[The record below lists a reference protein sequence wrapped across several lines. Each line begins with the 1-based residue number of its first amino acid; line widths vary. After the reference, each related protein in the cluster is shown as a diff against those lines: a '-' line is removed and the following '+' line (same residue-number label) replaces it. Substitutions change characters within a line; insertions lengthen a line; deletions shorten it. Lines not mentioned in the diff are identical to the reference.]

1 MRTEAT
7 PGQWFC
13 VVWTACRAAAP
24 PSTGGD
30 PSLVVLAAEHG
41 AQKTFLGHLVVSGG
55 TDEPFLYEE
64 EVQHQDRGSRVLR
77 GEQGLLIVCGLLSGK
92 GRQQDWRGQD
102 VTGALNQFQSGG
114 VCGDLGGGE
123 G

>member
-1 MRTEAT
+1 MEAT

-24 PSTGGD
+24 PSTGED

-55 TDEPFLYEE
+55 TDEPFFMKRRFSIKTVGAEFSVVSKAFLLFVAFSVERDGNKTGG
-64 EVQHQDRGSRVLR
+64 DRM
-77 GEQGLLIVCGLLSGK
+77 
-92 GRQQDWRGQD
+92 
-102 VTGALNQFQSGG
+102 
-114 VCGDLGGGE
+114 
-123 G
+123 